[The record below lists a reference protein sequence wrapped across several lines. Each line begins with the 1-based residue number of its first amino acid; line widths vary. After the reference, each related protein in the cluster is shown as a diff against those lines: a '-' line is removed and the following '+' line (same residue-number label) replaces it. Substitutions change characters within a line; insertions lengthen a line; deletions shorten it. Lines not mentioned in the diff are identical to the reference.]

1 MRSAKVTKAF
11 PHAFDGINVEHLAV
25 GREITLPETTF
36 DGLEAA
42 GYIEASAATD
52 LPANEK
58 LNRQIIDALDAKL
71 SAASDQDLK
80 DIIARSGRPFS
91 GNMVHA
97 NLVYAA
103 KEQLLREFEGAAPA
117 RAVDPNSGVTE
128 QPLARPGEATPPS
141 AAAAVEQQQAA
152 ADASKRTDAE
162 RLQDAK
168 RADDEAAKAGGGE
181 NKATNQFGDPLPNR
195 QPKPSAV
202 DLDGLK
208 KDELE
213 KLAADRGVDIS
224 AAKTK
229 AEIIDALK
237 SADKA

>member
-42 GYIEASAATD
+42 GYVEASAAAD
-52 LPANEK
+52 LPATEK

-103 KEQLLREFEGAAPA
+103 KEQMLREFEGASPV
-117 RAVDPNSGVTE
+117 RTVDPNSGVTE
-128 QPLARPGEATPPS
+128 QPLAKPGEATPPS
-141 AAAAVEQQQAA
+141 AAAAVGQQQQAA
-152 ADASKRTDAE
+152 ADAKR
-162 RLQDAK
+162 
-168 RADDEAAKAGGGE
+168 DDNEAANAGAGE